1 MSTIQTNSNIQ
12 AENKYAHLAPH
23 PDYVISLKYY
33 QTPQSKQ
40 VLAHEIEKLLNQHLS
55 VSDYSENPLV
65 EHIHF
70 TFIILPNDGK
80 GIPWDD
86 HKTIRKIDNSLIIHI
101 RFPDYEA
108 VVNGT
113 DEDAKKIMVQQ
124 LLRGANKYLPTV
136 KKLNY
141 KSLITDMTVLFQK
154 NELL

>member
-1 MSTIQTNSNIQ
+1 MNAQLVKAQQSTSRAGSRPTPEFGIG
-12 AENKYAHLAPH
+12 
-23 PDYVISLKYY
+23 LKVSE
-33 QTPQSKQ
+33 Q
-40 VLAHEIEKLLNQHLS
+40 LLNRVNLVTELERIMNQHLS

-65 EHIHF
+65 QHIHF

>member
-1 MSTIQTNSNIQ
+1 MSTTPKIKNLHEG
-12 AENKYAHLAPH
+12 AVLAGTMPS
-23 PDYVISLKYY
+23 PDFVIGLKYY
-33 QTPQSKQ
+33 KTPESK
-40 VLAHEIEKLLNQHLS
+40 LLLTREIEKQLNQHLS
-55 VSDYSENPLV
+55 FANYSENPLV
-65 EHIHF
+65 SRIDF
-70 TFIILPNDGK
+70 VFIILPNDGK